1 MFLQAKLVDQNPT
14 MESLSEALSAR
25 WLIHRTEVLN
35 YLPILLS
42 FLNGNTVGASSIIG
56 DCGKCQAY
64 SKLPTGQMVITSE
77 ISNTEI
83 PEGSIAVIPIQ
94 GVMLSS
100 RTQQLMDNIAIAQ
113 NNPAFSSILFM
124 VNTPGGMVFLT
135 DTAATMIKDCKL
147 PTVAFIQNMA
157 ASAGMWLTSAMTTRI
172 ASSRIDLIGSVGVK
186 TSFMDLNGF
195 LKDKLNITVYDLY
208 ATKATRKDEEVRALL
223 ANPSESKPFTDY
235 LDHVNEIFHAAIQTN
250 LGIDPNSEVF
260 SGAIFNADQA
270 KTLGLIDAIG
280 SLDLAIEKAYQL
292 GIKSQINSLSYHL
305 KPKTK

>member
-1 MFLQAKLVDQNPT
+1 

-25 WLIHRTEVLN
+25 WLIHRSEVLN

-42 FLNGNTVGASSIIG
+42 FLNGNTINASAIIG
-56 DCGKCQAY
+56 DPGKTMVY
-64 SKLPTGQMVITSE
+64 SKSATGSFVITSE
-77 ISNTEI
+77 ISNMEI
-83 PEGSIAVIPIQ
+83 PENSIAVIPIQ

-100 RTQQLMDNIAIAQ
+100 RTQQLMDNIAAAEA
-113 NNPAFSSILFM
+113 NPAFSSILFF

-135 DTAATMIKDCKL
+135 DVAAAAIKNCKL

-172 ASSRIDLIGSVGVK
+172 ASSRIDLIGSIGVK

-223 ANPSESKPFTDY
+223 SDPSDSKPFTDY
-235 LDHVNEIFHAAIQTN
+235 LDHVNEIFHTAIQTN
-250 LGIDPNSEVF
+250 LGIDPKSEVF
-260 SGAIFNADQA
+260 SGAIYNADQA
-270 KTLGLIDAIG
+270 KSFGLIDSIG
-280 SLDLAIEKAYQL
+280 TLETAIETAYQL
-292 GIKSQINSLSYHL
+292 GIKSQINSISSHL
-305 KPKTK
+305 NSKHK